1 MIIYNSPHPIDIS
14 RTKIIIN
21 QMRNCICKIK
31 INGVNSTG
39 FFCKIPLKK
48 GAMKVIMTNYHV
60 LDYNYFQEN
69 NEIKLFMNDNKVVK
83 VIKLGTDRKIYL
95 NKDYDITIIE
105 IKEADHITNFLDL
118 DENIFKDETEAY
130 FKNIY
135 IYILHYPYGDK
146 ASVSYGLSNDLPDFD
161 IELTCWTVYGSS
173 GSPILNLANNKVIGI
188 HKQNS
193 KNINFNIGT
202 FLKFP
207 LKDFFKQKR
216 ANPILNILNVDN
228 TNNNIN
234 NFNIKRLEMFDLF
247 NDMRK
252 VIKPG
257 PKMNIIFQI
266 DQGNMLNLVISYGV
280 TIEQTLKYYLRRMA
294 REYDSINKINF
305 LHNGKALNLED
316 KTPVEIFFKG
326 NTNPKINVTSNN
338 NISINSWTEEEKNQ
352 IKFKLDEIFSE
363 VRAQEQKFELE
374 SAQKINEEKE
384 ITIIFNKGGLIT
396 KIRLSN
402 YIKVSELI
410 DEYYRITET
419 NDDVFKFNG
428 IILTP
433 IDTRTLYKV
442 GLEDNSEIEVR

>member
-1 MIIYNSPHPIDIS
+1 
-14 RTKIIIN
+14 
-21 QMRNCICKIK
+21 
-31 INGVNSTG
+31 
-39 FFCKIPLKK
+39 
-48 GAMKVIMTNYHV
+48 MKVIMTNYNV

-69 NEIKLFMNDNKVVK
+69 NEIKIFMNDNKVVK

-105 IKEADHITNFLDL
+105 IKEVDNITNFLDL
-118 DENIFKDETEAY
+118 DENIFNEETEAY
-130 FKNIY
+130 FKKIY

-146 ASVSYGLSNDLPDFD
+146 ASVSYGLTNDLPDFD
-161 IELTCWTVYGSS
+161 IELTCWTEYGSS

-216 ANPILNILNVDN
+216 ANPTLNILNVDN

-234 NFNIKRLEMFDLF
+234 NFNIKRLAMFNLF

-257 PKMNIIFQI
+257 PKMNIIFQT
-266 DQGNMLNLVISYGV
+266 DQGNVLNFIISYGV
-280 TIEQTLKYYLRRMA
+280 TIEQTLKYYLKRMD
-294 REYDSINKINF
+294 REYINSIDKINF

-316 KTPVEIFFKG
+316 KTPVEIFFKN
-326 NTNPKINVTSNN
+326 NTNPKLSVSHSSNFDTF
-338 NISINSWTEEEKNQ
+338 IKDWTEEEKNQ

-374 SAQKINEEKE
+374 NAQKINEEKE
-384 ITIIFNKGGLIT
+384 ITIIFNKRGAIT
-396 KIRLSN
+396 ELRLSN
-402 YIKVSELI
+402 YSIVAELI

-419 NDDVFKFNG
+419 NDGIFNFNG